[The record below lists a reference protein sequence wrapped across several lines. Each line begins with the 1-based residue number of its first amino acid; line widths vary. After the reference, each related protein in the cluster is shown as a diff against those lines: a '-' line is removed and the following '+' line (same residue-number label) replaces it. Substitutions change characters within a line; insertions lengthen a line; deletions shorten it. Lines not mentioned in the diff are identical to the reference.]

1 MLFATFLSGADLV
14 AHLFDGGEGGLKVQ
28 ELTFTW
34 CDGLL
39 FPDLADVAG
48 SVAYTMDCNRAY
60 EKEDV
65 GWRAGMNREGQDQ
78 GLNVC
83 FYRCAAHTHRIN
95 ERELQLKAQEIKTR
109 IAPLATEIAH
119 AFGKT
124 TKFADMNVSAD
135 TEVMLAFVHDG
146 CDLLV
151 FHSSGNKLWFVSKQ
165 GNQKLC
171 AVYNG
176 ADSHNGHFVK
186 LVEVRTMRKL
196 SHL

>member
-1 MLFATFLSGADLV
+1 
-14 AHLFDGGEGGLKVQ
+14 
-28 ELTFTW
+28 
-34 CDGLL
+34 
-39 FPDLADVAG
+39 
-48 SVAYTMDCNRAY
+48 MD
-60 EKEDV
+60 
-65 GWRAGMNREGQDQ
+65 
-78 GLNVC
+78 
-83 FYRCAAHTHRIN
+83 
-95 ERELQLKAQEIKTR
+95 EREVQLLAQEIKTR

-124 TKFADMNVSAD
+124 TNFADINVSAD
-135 TEVMLAFVHDG
+135 TEVMLAFVHHG

-151 FHSSGNKLWFVSKQ
+151 FQSSGNKLWFVSKQ

-186 LVEVRTMRKL
+186 LVQVRTMRKL

>member
-14 AHLFDGGEGGLKVQ
+14 AHLFDGGQGGLKVQ

-39 FPDLADVAG
+39 FPDLAAVAG

-60 EKEDV
+60 EKKDV

-83 FYRCAAHTHRIN
+83 FYRCAAHTHRME

-124 TKFADMNVSAD
+124 TDFADVDVSTD
-135 TEVMLAFVHDG
+135 TEVM
-146 CDLLV
+146 
-151 FHSSGNKLWFVSKQ
+151 
-165 GNQKLC
+165 
-171 AVYNG
+171 
-176 ADSHNGHFVK
+176 
-186 LVEVRTMRKL
+186 
-196 SHL
+196 